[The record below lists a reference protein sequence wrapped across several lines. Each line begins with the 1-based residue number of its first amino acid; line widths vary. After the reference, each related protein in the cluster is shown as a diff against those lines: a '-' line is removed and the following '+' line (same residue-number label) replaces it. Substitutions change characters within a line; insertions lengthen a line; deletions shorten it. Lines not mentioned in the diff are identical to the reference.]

1 MSSTVFRNACGQ
13 TGAGGFQNWRK
24 EYSMRLTLRTLLAY
38 LDDRLP
44 PEKAREIGLK
54 IQKSAF
60 ATELAERVR
69 EVKRRRR
76 VATEQDKVPPVD
88 ANLIAEYLDD
98 QLAPDVVARL
108 EQRIL
113 ASDALL
119 AEVASAHELLGMLR
133 DPVPVESRLRER
145 LLMLDSAGLTTAAP
159 SDQADGNSEA
169 ANSAGWTESPATSR
183 GWLRWSSVL
192 VGLGLCA
199 WLASVFTDSR
209 LLKPPA
215 EHAAVPVAAAPDQP
229 PEQAEAPAAA
239 QPEAA
244 AAAIAAGPPG
254 PQDNQVPAAASEPG
268 MAANA
273 PGKQPAEQPDAAAQ
287 SVAAAE
293 PALADAAAEQIA
305 EIPVLLQ
312 SDNRTLLLANGKTG
326 TWNTLLQIPGG
337 DTITTAPNI
346 TNSAPLLKNRWFGV
360 PQPFE
365 MKLRYEGAGWQVRA
379 LGGSLLRLSGSQP
392 GLQVLSS
399 RLLVTVDPAMA
410 WNDQQ
415 LPVLNL
421 QCGNSPTLLTLQ
433 TADTEFAVQVVPAA
447 SAVDPL
453 QTEGVAG
460 DIPADPAAVSAALL
474 STDCDYRVLMTVT
487 RGAIGLKHGDAES
500 LSLPAGVEV
509 EWQVLDGSQLANF
522 RQAASTPATISAWM
536 LEPETEPVPEA
547 ARIREQLTKLLEAGS
562 DPREAVLPLV
572 TDRNPQAGLLA
583 VEVLVLTRS
592 AESLLNLFFEDLDET
607 VQRRVIDG
615 LQAIMSSSTAA
626 QRQIQDSLA
635 TRLPMAEAVNIQKLL
650 NGVSAAAAAEPET
663 AQQLLAYLGD
673 ERLGVR
679 TLAIYRLEQITGDR
693 QNFYPAADA
702 SRRRDSIRRWQKW
715 LDRQSGTLIKPELN

>member
-1 MSSTVFRNACGQ
+1 
-13 TGAGGFQNWRK
+13 
-24 EYSMRLTLRTLLAY
+24 MRLTLRTLLAY

-54 IQKSAF
+54 IQKSGF
-60 ATELAERVR
+60 ATELVERVR

-76 VATEQDKVPPVD
+76 VATDQDKVPPVD

-98 QLAPDVVARL
+98 QLAPEVVARL

-133 DPVPVESRLRER
+133 EPVPVESRLRER
-145 LLMLDSAGLTTAAP
+145 LLTQDPTGAATSRTDSATEEP
-159 SDQADGNSEA
+159 VS
-169 ANSAGWTESPATSR
+169 ANPTRWTESPAASR
-183 GWLRWSSVL
+183 GWLRWSPVL
-192 VGLGLCA
+192 VGVGLCA

-209 LLKPPA
+209 LLQ
-215 EHAAVPVAAAPDQP
+215 QP
-229 PEQAEAPAAA
+229 PPDSAVPAAA
-239 QPEAA
+239 GPAEPGPAADPSPGPAEAA
-244 AAAIAAGPPG
+244 ADVNGAGAPAAIAAAPGGEGGRDAAESEPAGAANPPVG
-254 PQDNQVPAAASEPG
+254 NPVAPMPAA
-268 MAANA
+268 N
-273 PGKQPAEQPDAAAQ
+273 PA
-287 SVAAAE
+287 VAAD
-293 PALADAAAEQIA
+293 PALADAPAEQPA
-305 EIPVLLQ
+305 DIPVLLQ
-312 SDNRTLLLANGKTG
+312 SDNRTLLLANSKTG
-326 TWNTLLQIPGG
+326 SWNTLLQIPGG
-337 DTITTAPNI
+337 DTVTTAPNI
-346 TNSAPLLKNRWFGV
+346 TNSAPLLKNRWFGT

-365 MKLRYEGAGWQVRA
+365 MKLRYEGGGWLVRA
-379 LGGSLLRLSGSQP
+379 LGGSLLRLSGNKP
-392 GLQVLSS
+392 VLQVLSS
-399 RLLVTVDPAMA
+399 RLLVSADTAMA

-421 QCGNSPTLLTLQ
+421 SCGDSLAMLTLQ
-433 TADTEFAVQVVPAA
+433 TADTQFAVQVVPAA
-447 SAVDPL
+447 SAATPL
-453 QTEGVAG
+453 SAEAAAG
-460 DIPADPAAVSAALL
+460 DVPADAAAVTAALL
-474 STDCDYRVLMTVT
+474 STDCDYRVLVTVT
-487 RGAIGLKHGDAES
+487 RGAVGLQHGAAES
-500 LSLPAGVEV
+500 LQLPAGVEV
-509 EWQVLDGSQLANF
+509 EWQVLDGSQVANF
-522 RQAASTPATISAWM
+522 REAASTPATISAWM
-536 LEPETEPVPEA
+536 LEPETAPVPEA
-547 ARIREQLTKLLEAGS
+547 VRIHEQLTRSLEAGG

-592 AESLLNLFFEDLDET
+592 AESLLNLFFEDLDEL

-615 LQAIMSSSTAA
+615 LQAFTASSSAA

-635 TRLPMAEAVNIQKLL
+635 TRLPMAEASNILQLL
-650 NGVSAAAAAEPET
+650 NGISETVAAEPET

-715 LDRQSGTLIKPELN
+715 LDRQGGVLVKPEVK